1 MDLSSH
7 PSGPWKT
14 LLLTASFLTSR
25 SLPCDAQ
32 LAIYPSTRTAIVGQD
47 VLLSVHG
54 IQRKSQIYSWF
65 HGLVHQNL
73 ILSYNVSSK
82 SHNRGPGYTGREVL
96 YKNASLLIRN
106 IKVTDG
112 RLYTFQEVW
121 PNLSMTT
128 VSKHL
133 QVYQMV
139 SKPHITANT
148 TSVTEDEDSVAF
160 QCLTKDDGITILWF
174 LNNQPIPPSG
184 RLSLSKDNRTLT
196 VLQTRRADA
205 GMYQCE
211 VWNEVSTQSSDH
223 ITLAVTYGPDQV
235 KITQEPGSHLV
246 HTIKVKANSTLTL
259 RCQAESHPS
268 ARFDWL
274 FNDSV
279 LVIDRD
285 ELMLQGGSLVPG
297 HYTCVAR
304 NSLTKNFAV
313 TAVYIEPLI
322 ESPDTSSGG
331 SRSSLTFVGILVGIL
346 VVMALLSV
354 LAYLLRKKAQG
365 YSQEVLGGPG
375 QKNKILPSVKN
386 SDVATYENGLQ
397 LQHQPSNRQMSTPP
411 QDVNPYSILSP
422 DSLEDPYEERPAS
435 QDSRSSPV
443 SVLSSSHS
451 LPEARGTFFTQIYLR
466 HLNLNVSKTE
476 FNHQAISIY

>member
-223 ITLAVTYGPDQV
+223 ITLAVTY
-235 KITQEPGSHLV
+235 
-246 HTIKVKANSTLTL
+246 
-259 RCQAESHPS
+259 
-268 ARFDWL
+268 
-274 FNDSV
+274 
-279 LVIDRD
+279 
-285 ELMLQGGSLVPG
+285 
-297 HYTCVAR
+297 
-304 NSLTKNFAV
+304 
-313 TAVYIEPLI
+313 
-322 ESPDTSSGG
+322 TSSGG

-397 LQHQPSNRQMSTPP
+397 LQHQPSNRQIAAPTQNVDSYYISPKLIENPYQMSTPP

>member
-133 QVYQMV
+133 QVY
-139 SKPHITANT
+139 H
-148 TSVTEDEDSVAF
+148 
-160 QCLTKDDGITILWF
+160 
-174 LNNQPIPPSG
+174 
-184 RLSLSKDNRTLT
+184 
-196 VLQTRRADA
+196 
-205 GMYQCE
+205 
-211 VWNEVSTQSSDH
+211 
-223 ITLAVTYGPDQV
+223 GPDQV

-397 LQHQPSNRQMSTPP
+397 LQHQPSNRQIAAPTQNVDSYYISPKLIENPYQMSTPP